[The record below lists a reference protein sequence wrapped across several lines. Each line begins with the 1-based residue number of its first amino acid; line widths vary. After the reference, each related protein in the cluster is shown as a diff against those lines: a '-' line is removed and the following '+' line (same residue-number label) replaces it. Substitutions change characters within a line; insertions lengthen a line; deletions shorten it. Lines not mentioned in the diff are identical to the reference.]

1 MHLVPRLPRNPA
13 VLLALIAIVYVAVQ
27 LVVLPYGMP
36 LEWDEAVYASQVAP
50 GVPDAVFSAPRARGI
65 VWLVAPVVYFTR
77 DPVLI
82 RLWMTLLSGIGFC
95 LAFLPWSFLLRRS
108 VLVLSAA
115 LFGGLWT
122 TLLYGTQ
129 VMPNLYV
136 AFGCA
141 AATGC
146 LLLALRGGPARAALA
161 GLAASVAAVAV
172 LRPGD
177 ALWLALP
184 LAAVSLL
191 RRRVKL
197 AAVTSAGVVAGFVPW
212 IVEAY
217 VSYGGPLS
225 RWRAAGE
232 VQGGL
237 SLSPGFLHQFKTANG
252 PVFCRPCTLPLEDPW
267 PAAWWLV
274 LPVLAL
280 AGAIVSLRSVSLP
293 SVSRD
298 AVDPVSAPSAPGSPG
313 VPAAAVAAVTG
324 FSVAV
329 PYLLLVDYGAPRF
342 LLPAYVLLA
351 VPAAEFLLWLV
362 ARRASRVVAGAV
374 AVALL
379 AHAAVQMT
387 VLVELADQQ
396 DRQRSYNAQV
406 VRDMAKRGVRPPCT
420 MVDDLVDPAM
430 TFVSRCDTLNL
441 TDPGDSL
448 EARMAAAEP
457 GRVFALLTKKEPPEP
472 MAGWQRYV
480 LREKDGEPLWTA
492 YITRKD
498 TAR

>member
-27 LVVLPYGMP
+27 PAVLPYGMP

-82 RLWMTLLSGIGFC
+82 RLWMTLLSGIGFY
-95 LAFLPWSFLLRRS
+95 LAFLPWAFLLRRS

-136 AFGCA
+136 AFGCTA
-141 AATGC
+141 AAGC

-161 GLAASVAAVAV
+161 GLGASVAAVAV

-212 IVEAY
+212 IIEAY
-217 VSYGGPLS
+217 VSYGDPLS

-237 SLSPGFLHQFKTANG
+237 ALSPGFLHQFKTANG
-252 PVFCRPCTLPLEDPW
+252 PVFCRPCTIPLEDPW
-267 PAAWWLV
+267 PAAWWVV

-280 AGAIVSLRSVSLP
+280 AGAIVSLRSVSRDP
-293 SVSRD
+293 VSHDPASRE
-298 AVDPVSAPSAPGSPG
+298 PVSAPSAPG
-313 VPAAAVAAVTG
+313 VPAAVVAAVTG

-342 LLPAYVLLA
+342 LLPAYALLA
-351 VPAAEFLLWLV
+351 VPAAEFLVWLV
-362 ARRASRVVAGAV
+362 ARRASRVAAGAV

-379 AHAAVQMT
+379 AHTAVQMT
-387 VLVELADQQ
+387 VLVELAGQQ
-396 DRQRSYNAQV
+396 DRQRGYNAQV

-457 GRVFALLTKKEPPEP
+457 GRVFVLLTKKEPPAA

-480 LREKDGEPLWTA
+480 LREKNGEPLWTA

-498 TAR
+498 MAR